1 MWMNDANA
9 VILLLLL
16 LLSGAFKLEG
26 LVGY

>member
-9 VILLLLL
+9 VILLLL